1 MSRSQLGM
9 MDLAQALR
17 EAPRP
22 ITPRQPTVL
31 DNLRQVLIWA
41 SIAALA
47 LVLAVIAGRSDGGAQ
62 RLAGMFG
69 GSPAT
74 AHQFDAE
81 AETQALAAAVRSLA
95 AQNAELRTRLGT
107 VEQNLEDITG
117 SITKQI
123 EAAQRNDDGPNLV
136 TTAGAS
142 VATTPLPPA
151 GAFPIVRPPPAE
163 ASVNAA
169 LPNAPSPNTTSS
181 PGVTPRLLAS
191 STAKVPPNLPP
202 GALYGADIGSGQTI
216 QALRARW
223 TALRAAHPQLLDGMT
238 PVVAVKEL
246 PKTNRV
252 ELRLIAGPLVEGDA
266 AVQLCA
272 SLTAVGLFCQPTAY
286 DGQRLAQR

>member
-1 MSRSQLGM
+1 MNRSQVGM

-41 SIAALA
+41 SITA
-47 LVLAVIAGRSDGGAQ
+47 VTVCLAVVAGRSDGGAQ
-62 RLAGMFG
+62 RLAGLFG
-69 GSPAT
+69 GSPAA
-74 AHQFDAE
+74 AHSFDAE
-81 AETQALAAAVRSLA
+81 VETQALAAAVRSLA
-95 AQNAELRTRLGT
+95 GQTAELRNRLGAL
-107 VEQNLEDITG
+107 EQNLEDVTG

-123 EAAQRNDDGPNLV
+123 EAAQHNDDGPSLLA
-136 TTAGAS
+136 TAGAS
-142 VATTPLPPA
+142 YATTPVPPA
-151 GAFPIVRPPPAE
+151 GAFPMVRPPPAE
-163 ASVNAA
+163 AA
-169 LPNAPSPNTTSS
+169 LPSPEAPS

-191 STAKVPPNLPP
+191 LAPKASANPPPKLPE

-223 TALRAAHPQLLDGMT
+223 ATLRAAHPQLLDGMT

-252 ELRLIAGPLVEGDA
+252 ELRLIAGPLMEADA
-266 AVQLCA
+266 AVQFCA
-272 SLTAVGLFCQPTAY
+272 SLTGAGLFCQPTAY
-286 DGQRLAQR
+286 EGQRLAQR